1 MIAILSITLATTPLF
16 AVETAGADQAS
27 PEISLFLQTLPLKK
41 AQLYTFSDAETE
53 AIIGLAAKVRVNV
66 FELIDCV
73 YRYTASINSRIA
85 ISGSSLR
92 KLQKNYNLGGERVLA
107 ILPVDKLNT
116 IEIGAK
122 LTENQRALDMYLESV
137 HQTYIEIGTAVYETR
152 CGFTAMKPGLFLQAY
167 GITIKKFF
175 FNAPLDKLE
184 LYAPAKGAIYAK
196 GLSRPKKWNLDII
209 SEMKK

>member
-1 MIAILSITLATTPLF
+1 MVAILSITVAMSSLF
-16 AVETAGADQAS
+16 AVEPAGADLAA
-27 PEISLFLQTLPLKK
+27 PEITLFLQSLPLKK
-41 AQLYTFSDAETE
+41 AQIYTFSDTETE
-53 AIIGLAAKVRVNV
+53 AIIGLAAKLRVNV

-85 ISGSSLR
+85 ITGSSLR

-107 ILPVDKLNT
+107 ILPVDKLKT

-122 LTENQRALDMYLESV
+122 LSNNQRALDMYLESV

-152 CGFTAMKPGLFLQAY
+152 CGFTAMKPGLYLQAY
-167 GITIKKFF
+167 GITVKKLF

-196 GLSRPKKWNLDII
+196 GLSRPKKWNLNVI
-209 SEMKK
+209 SGIAK